1 MKENKNQSRRATPWD
16 NKVKKTPIEKFI
28 IGCTRDNYD
37 KRHIAPGD
45 DRELELLNSFTPSV
59 CANCG
64 SISFIKHGRT
74 GTGLIRYR
82 CKECGQTFTV
92 LTGTIFD
99 QRKISISQWLDFMIM
114 VIGYGS
120 FNLTSKMN
128 RNAYNTTRYWVEK
141 LFLILK
147 EWQDSIMLSGD
158 VYIDETY
165 YPLMEKDTEKRP
177 DGKGMRGLSRNKI
190 CIGCAWDG
198 NNLVCIMEGFG
209 KPSKKH
215 TWESFSS
222 HIKEGSKLVHDG
234 DNSHSV
240 LVKRLNLS
248 EEVHTTK
255 ETKGLKDKDNPM
267 NPINTQHAMLKK
279 FLRSHSG
286 FKREDIQNYLNFF
299 SFIASNPEQDTLEKV
314 EILLKLVFENPKILR
329 YRG

>member
-1 MKENKNQSRRATPWD
+1 MKEKKNQSRRATPWD
-16 NKVKKTPIEKFI
+16 DKVKKTPIEKFI

-37 KRHIAPGD
+37 KRHISPGD

-165 YPLMEKDTEKRP
+165 YPLMEKDTERRP

-222 HIKEGSKLVHDG
+222 HIKEGSRLIHDG
-234 DNSHSV
+234 DNSHSI
-240 LVKRLNLS
+240 LVKGLNLS
-248 EEVHTTK
+248 EEIHTTK

-267 NPINTQHAMLKK
+267 DPINTQHAMLKK

>member
-1 MKENKNQSRRATPWD
+1 
-16 NKVKKTPIEKFI
+16 
-28 IGCTRDNYD
+28 
-37 KRHIAPGD
+37 
-45 DRELELLNSFTPSV
+45 
-59 CANCG
+59 
-64 SISFIKHGRT
+64 
-74 GTGLIRYR
+74 
-82 CKECGQTFTV
+82 
-92 LTGTIFD
+92 
-99 QRKISISQWLDFMIM
+99 M

-215 TWESFSS
+215 TWKSFSS